1 MANIYS
7 NLFFNQPI
15 SILDSTASSLSSAS
29 LFLYGGATVQGNS
42 NLFTTNISGLATIT
56 DSTEATNDTTAAL
69 VVYGGIGTKNNLY
82 VKGNAVISGSLT
94 AGSFAVQDLIASSI
108 TASNILVTTKVSSA
122 SFYAPLAT
130 ISNIVATAF
139 STGSIDATGM
149 TIGTILATLQ
159 ISAGNI
165 YSVSASSG
173 SLDLST
179 GLTSASAYI
188 TGLLR
193 ATHNSNTLGNL
204 YTTAGNVG
212 INNTAPSYTVDVTG
226 EMRVSNSI
234 TTSTLLASTSVS
246 SGQFNATNAT
256 ISNIVAT
263 NLSSG
268 NFAVTDLSATNIT
281 ASNILVNTKVS
292 SASVYAPLAT
302 ISNVVAT
309 DISSGTLNV
318 TNVTAAS
325 IFANTQVS
333 SASFYA
339 PLATIS
345 NIVATAT
352 STGSLNVT
360 NVTAAS
366 IFANTQVSSASFYA
380 PLATISNIVATAM
393 SSGTLNVTDVTA
405 ASIFANTQVS
415 SASFYAPL
423 ATISNVVA
431 TAMSSGSLNVTNVT
445 AASIFAN
452 TQVSSA
458 SVYAPLAT
466 ISNIVATASSS
477 GTLNVTTGVT
487 SGTLLAINTDDATGV
502 ATGGSLTVLGGAAVS
517 KKLYVGT
524 SLYANTR
531 NITPSLGDI
540 WSELSFSASNN
551 QSSAADVTDL
561 VFDNAVVRA
570 FNTMV
575 SITIVRSVGGNLYAN
590 FELKGIQKGSGWV
603 VNSSYVGDYTG
614 IVFSISA
621 SGQVQYTSTNQLS
634 WTSSTMKFRGYT
646 TSV

>member
-42 NLFTTNISGLATIT
+42 NLFTTNISGLTTIT

-108 TASNILVTTKVSSA
+108 TASNILVNTKVSSA

-193 ATHNSNTLGNL
+193 ATHDSNTLGNL

-246 SGQFNATNAT
+246 SGQINATNAT
-256 ISNIVAT
+256 ISNIVST

-292 SASVYAPLAT
+292 SASFYAPLAT

-309 DISSGTLNV
+309 DISSG
-318 TNVTAAS
+318 
-325 IFANTQVS
+325 
-333 SASFYA
+333 
-339 PLATIS
+339 
-345 NIVATAT
+345 
-352 STGSLNVT
+352 SLNVT
-360 NVTAAS
+360 
-366 IFANTQVSSASFYA
+366 
-380 PLATISNIVATAM
+380 
-393 SSGTLNVTDVTA
+393 D
-405 ASIFANTQVS
+405 
-415 SASFYAPL
+415 
-423 ATISNVVA
+423 
-431 TAMSSGSLNVTNVT
+431 VT

-466 ISNIVATASSS
+466 ISNIVSTASSS

-551 QSSAADVTDL
+551 QSSAADVTDF

-570 FNTMV
+570 FHTMV

-614 IVFSISA
+614 IVFSITA
-621 SGQVQYTSTNQLS
+621 SGQIQYTSTNQLS

>member
-1 MANIYS
+1 M
-7 NLFFNQPI
+7 
-15 SILDSTASSLSSAS
+15 
-29 LFLYGGATVQGNS
+29 
-42 NLFTTNISGLATIT
+42 
-56 DSTEATNDTTAAL
+56 
-69 VVYGGIGTKNNLY
+69 
-82 VKGNAVISGSLT
+82 
-94 AGSFAVQDLIASSI
+94 
-108 TASNILVTTKVSSA
+108 
-122 SFYAPLAT
+122 
-130 ISNIVATAF
+130 
-139 STGSIDATGM
+139 
-149 TIGTILATLQ
+149 
-159 ISAGNI
+159 
-165 YSVSASSG
+165 
-173 SLDLST
+173 
-179 GLTSASAYI
+179 
-188 TGLLR
+188 
-193 ATHNSNTLGNL
+193 
-204 YTTAGNVG
+204 
-212 INNTAPSYTVDVTG
+212 
-226 EMRVSNSI
+226 
-234 TTSTLLASTSVS
+234 
-246 SGQFNATNAT
+246 
-256 ISNIVAT
+256 
-263 NLSSG
+263 
-268 NFAVTDLSATNIT
+268 
-281 ASNILVNTKVS
+281 
-292 SASVYAPLAT
+292 
-302 ISNVVAT
+302 
-309 DISSGTLNV
+309 
-318 TNVTAAS
+318 
-325 IFANTQVS
+325 
-333 SASFYA
+333 
-339 PLATIS
+339 
-345 NIVATAT
+345 
-352 STGSLNVT
+352 
-360 NVTAAS
+360 
-366 IFANTQVSSASFYA
+366 
-380 PLATISNIVATAM
+380 ATISNIVATAM

-415 SASFYAPL
+415 SASCYAPL
-423 ATISNVVA
+423 ATISNIVA

>member
-108 TASNILVTTKVSSA
+108 TASNILVNTKVSSA

-212 INNTAPSYTVDVTG
+212 INNVSPSYTVDVTG

-309 DISSGTLNV
+309 ATSTGTLNV
-318 TNVTAAS
+318 TDVTAAS
-325 IFANTQVS
+325 IFANTQIS

-345 NIVATAT
+345 NVVATAT

-423 ATISNVVA
+423 ATISNIVA

-614 IVFSISA
+614 IVFSITA